1 VSRFLRVGMIANI
14 LTAGRSAE
22 EILTAYPYLEKEDIT
37 AALGY
42 ATRGLNLSDG
52 LRLAR
57 FK

>member
-1 VSRFLRVGMIANI
+1 MIANI